1 VSEDVVSVPALLDFL
16 LDLAARRLVLPGA
29 TVSLRD
35 LRGRRV
41 LANVRSEP
49 APHARSSTSDLDRS
63 WRSRQYSSIRRASVT
78 TGLPSGVAWSR
89 LLACSLSLTSVL
101 RSAAA

>member
-16 LDLAARRLVLPGA
+16 LDLAARRLVFQERQSAFVTSEAG
-29 TVSLRD
+29 VSSPTCA
-35 LRGRRV
+35 
-41 LANVRSEP
+41 ANR
-49 APHARSSTSDLDRS
+49 PHMLRSSTSDLDRS